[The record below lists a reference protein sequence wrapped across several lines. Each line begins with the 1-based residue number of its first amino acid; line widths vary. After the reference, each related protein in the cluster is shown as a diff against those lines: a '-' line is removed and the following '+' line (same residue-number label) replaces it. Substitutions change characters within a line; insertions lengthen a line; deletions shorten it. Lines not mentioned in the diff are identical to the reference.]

1 METNKIYN
9 VDFKE
14 YIKNIKDKSIDL
26 VVTVIFSISHR
37 SLSTYKYVV

>member
-14 YIKNIKDKSIDL
+14 YIKNIMQMKNIMFGWEQTNL
-26 VVTVIFSISHR
+26 IINGH
-37 SLSTYKYVV
+37 